1 MRVYFR
7 ALAITCGEVVL
18 SYWIWFAFVVDCSS
32 DEEGRFLSGADV
44 SPDFSLQSFS
54 SAESTNSMRSASC
67 VAFGGFVMMQVEVLL
82 RKC

>member
-1 MRVYFR
+1 M
-7 ALAITCGEVVL
+7 VL
-18 SYWIWFAFVVDCSS
+18 SYWIWLAFVVDCFP

-67 VAFGGFVMMQVEVLL
+67 VAVGGFVMMQVKVLL

>member
-1 MRVYFR
+1 MDRP
-7 ALAITCGEVVL
+7 
-18 SYWIWFAFVVDCSS
+18 S

-54 SAESTNSMRSASC
+54 SAESTNSMLSASC
-67 VAFGGFVMMQVEVLL
+67 VAVGGFIIMQVEVLL